1 MSLLKGS
8 QKGKSKQSKDQ
19 HPIADDEN
27 ELYRQALA
35 QKHAVYVVEGEEFH
49 VERLDR
55 RSGGLSHWNKR
66 QLLKDEAMT
75 AVGYWQDRKILGSA
89 IPRVAPEQRSNIDD
103 FLDRLIKAKD
113 LRLDCNPKLEA
124 VQFRVKHKDPR
135 KYVYLGA
142 WSHAVAPEDAPRV
155 HVTEDWIKDEEPDR
169 EYTKKKIMKR

>member
-1 MSLLKGS
+1 MKKYDIQFLEEVITHDGRWVGTFRIGMQDVQAKLQESAVEFTLRQQHGS
-8 QKGKSKQSKDQ
+8 QKGKSKPSQDQ
-19 HPIADDEN
+19 LPIAEDEK

-113 LRLDCNPKLEA
+113 LR
-124 VQFRVKHKDPR
+124 
-135 KYVYLGA
+135 
-142 WSHAVAPEDAPRV
+142 
-155 HVTEDWIKDEEPDR
+155 
-169 EYTKKKIMKR
+169 